1 MKNIKSKIF
10 NTPGNW
16 PATITRFTLGGVL
29 LQHGMQ
35 KLFGLFGGMGFSNT
49 MQYFTQVV
57 HIPWLIGFIVIMIES
72 VGSTLLILGFATR
85 IITSFII
92 PLFIGIIITHHWQ
105 AGFFMDWFGANPKG
119 FEGIEFDLLM
129 MGLALSLIISGGGK
143 WSVDRRLT
151 NN

>member
-10 NTPGNW
+10 NTSGNW
-16 PATITRFTLGGVL
+16 PATIIRVTLGGVL

-72 VGSTLLILGFATR
+72 VGSALLMLGFATR
-85 IITSFII
+85 IIASLII

-105 AGFFMDWFGANPKG
+105 AGFFMDWYGANPKG

-129 MGLALSLIISGGGK
+129 ISLALSLIISGGGK
-143 WSVDRRLT
+143 WSVDRNLEES
-151 NN
+151 